1 MNVYEQSLH
10 INDSAFES
18 MRADADRVLQRLLKN
33 MVEKDSL
40 EGKVT
45 ITIDVSLIQEYIP
58 NRDPN
63 VEGETRRTL
72 TPKLSHKVGSV
83 MQIKNEAKGDTNYD
97 GMEMVWDDEK
107 KEYVLRPVANTEQ
120 MTIFDTGFMQK
131 DQEEKESHEESDGPK
146 AIEGSNT
153 PLLPAPDDEN
163 VIDGDFREVESE
175 EDSEPEAGED
185 LEDITDELLGKNSED
200 DGYSYEEPLPFEE
213 GEADDDCDQ
222 ALLGEEVAPW

>member
-1 MNVYEQSLH
+1 METYEQSLH
-10 INDSAFES
+10 INDSAFEG

-33 MVEKDSL
+33 MVEKDSM

-97 GMEMVWDDEK
+97 GMEMVWDDER

-120 MTIFDTGFMQK
+120 MTIFD
-131 DQEEKESHEESDGPK
+131 
-146 AIEGSNT
+146 A
-153 PLLPAPDDEN
+153 
-163 VIDGDFREVESE
+163 DFRCVNDEDVEIVDDSQTALEGRMVAALPGPIENEADSE
-175 EDSEPEAGED
+175 EADTGDSEEEYTED
-185 LEDITDELLGKNSED
+185 DTSQTEDISEEFDEAP
-200 DGYSYEEPLPFEE
+200 EPLPFSEGDDDYDYEEPE
-213 GEADDDCDQ
+213 GEN
-222 ALLGEEVAPW
+222 W

>member
-1 MNVYEQSLH
+1 MEGYEQSLH

-63 VEGETRRTL
+63 IEGETRRTL

-97 GMEMVWDDEK
+97 GMEMVWDDER

-120 MTIFDTGFMQK
+120 MTIFD
-131 DQEEKESHEESDGPK
+131 
-146 AIEGSNT
+146 A
-153 PLLPAPDDEN
+153 
-163 VIDGDFREVESE
+163 DFRCVNDEEGEAGGEEGQPALEGRMVAALPGPIEDAEYREVGEDATEEADGEEEVVEEPAAE
-175 EDSEPEAGED
+175 EDMS
-185 LEDITDELLGKNSED
+185 DEFG
-200 DGYSYEEPLPFEE
+200 GMPEPLPFTEGDDEYDYEE
-213 GEADDDCDQ
+213 PGGED
-222 ALLGEEVAPW
+222 W

>member
-1 MNVYEQSLH
+1 MEGYEQSLH

-63 VEGETRRTL
+63 IEGETRRTL

-97 GMEMVWDDEK
+97 GMEMVWDDER

-120 MTIFDTGFMQK
+120 MTIFD
-131 DQEEKESHEESDGPK
+131 
-146 AIEGSNT
+146 A
-153 PLLPAPDDEN
+153 
-163 VIDGDFREVESE
+163 DFRCVNDEDVEVVDDGQAALEGRMVAALPGPVQAE
-175 EDSEPEAGED
+175 EEGVEGDAAPT
-185 LEDITDELLGKNSED
+185 EDISDEF
-200 DGYSYEEPLPFEE
+200 DGMAEPLPFTE
-213 GEADDDCDQ
+213 GDDEYDYEDPEG
-222 ALLGEEVAPW
+222 GEW

>member
-1 MNVYEQSLH
+1 METYEQSLH
-10 INDSAFES
+10 INDSAFEG

-33 MVEKDSL
+33 MVEKDSM

-97 GMEMVWDDEK
+97 GMEMVWDDER

-120 MTIFDTGFMQK
+120 MTIFD
-131 DQEEKESHEESDGPK
+131 
-146 AIEGSNT
+146 A
-153 PLLPAPDDEN
+153 
-163 VIDGDFREVESE
+163 DFRCVNDEDVEIVDDSQTALEGRMVAALPGPIENEADSE
-175 EDSEPEAGED
+175 EADTGDSEEEYTED
-185 LEDITDELLGKNSED
+185 DTSQTEDISEEFDETP
-200 DGYSYEEPLPFEE
+200 EPLPFSEGDDDYDYEEPE
-213 GEADDDCDQ
+213 GEN
-222 ALLGEEVAPW
+222 W

>member
-1 MNVYEQSLH
+1 METYEQSLH
-10 INDSAFES
+10 INDSAFEG

-33 MVEKDSL
+33 MVEKDSM

-97 GMEMVWDDEK
+97 GMEMVWDDER

-120 MTIFDTGFMQK
+120 MTIFD
-131 DQEEKESHEESDGPK
+131 
-146 AIEGSNT
+146 A
-153 PLLPAPDDEN
+153 
-163 VIDGDFREVESE
+163 DFRCVNDEDVEAVDDSQTALEGRMVAALPGPIENEADSE
-175 EDSEPEAGED
+175 ETGAGDSKEEYTED
-185 LEDITDELLGKNSED
+185 NISQTEDISEEF
-200 DGYSYEEPLPFEE
+200 DGASEPLPFSEGDDDYDYEEPE
-213 GEADDDCDQ
+213 GED
-222 ALLGEEVAPW
+222 W

>member
-1 MNVYEQSLH
+1 METYEQSLH
-10 INDSAFES
+10 INDSAFEG

-33 MVEKDSL
+33 MVEKDSM

-97 GMEMVWDDEK
+97 GMEMVWDDER

-120 MTIFDTGFMQK
+120 MTIFD
-131 DQEEKESHEESDGPK
+131 
-146 AIEGSNT
+146 A
-153 PLLPAPDDEN
+153 
-163 VIDGDFREVESE
+163 DFRCVNDEDVETVDGSQTALEGRMVAALPGSIENEADGEETGAGDSKEEYTEDNVSQTEDISE
-175 EDSEPEAGED
+175 EFDEA
-185 LEDITDELLGKNSED
+185 S
-200 DGYSYEEPLPFEE
+200 EPLPFSEGDDDYDYEEPE
-213 GEADDDCDQ
+213 GED
-222 ALLGEEVAPW
+222 G